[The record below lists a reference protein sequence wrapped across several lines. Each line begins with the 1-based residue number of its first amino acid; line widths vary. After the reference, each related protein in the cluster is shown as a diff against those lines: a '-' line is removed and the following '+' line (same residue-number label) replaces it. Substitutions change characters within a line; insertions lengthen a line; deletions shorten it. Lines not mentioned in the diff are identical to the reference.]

1 MGSEM
6 CIRYRLKLRSIEN
19 IVKKVKPKIIIHC
32 AGLSRPMNI
41 HEKNITKSIDLNIIG
56 TSNITKICSKY
67 KIKLIYFSTG
77 YVYEGKKGNYSEKD
91 PVKPFNNYGLSK
103 LGGECAVAMYK
114 NSLILRITM
123 TEKPFV
129 HKKAYSNLKS
139 NFMFHEDLVK
149 ILPKIIKQKG
159 ILNVGGKSQSVFSF
173 AKKYNSKVK
182 KIKAKKSSNLPLNQ
196 TMNLA
201 KLKKIVTT
209 EKYIGYAHS
218 SEPDKAQF
226 YVTDPVNGE
235 PATFG
240 NGTQITILAESKEAV
255 EKFYEIAM
263 SKGAV
268 DEGAPGVRSDGNYYA
283 YIRDM
288 DGNKIAA
295 KKNLK

>member
-1 MGSEM
+1 MKPKILVTGGDGRFSKV
-6 CIRYRLKLRSIEN
+6 LKKQNKLLNLIFKSKKKFNILNLKSIEN
-19 IVKKVKPKIIIHC
+19 CIKKVKPKIILHT
-32 AGLSRPMNI
+32 AGLSRPMKI
-41 HEKNITKSIDLNIIG
+41 HEKNILKSIDLNIIG
-56 TSNITKICSKY
+56 TANITKVCK
-67 KIKLIYFSTG
+67 KHNVKLIYFSTG
-77 YVYEGKKGNYSEKD
+77 YVYEGVKGNYSEKD

-123 TEKPFV
+123 TEKPFI

-201 KLKKIVTT
+201 KSKKIV
-209 EKYIGYAHS
+209 
-218 SEPDKAQF
+218 
-226 YVTDPVNGE
+226 
-235 PATFG
+235 
-240 NGTQITILAESKEAV
+240 
-255 EKFYEIAM
+255 
-263 SKGAV
+263 
-268 DEGAPGVRSDGNYYA
+268 R
-283 YIRDM
+283 
-288 DGNKIAA
+288 
-295 KKNLK
+295 